1 MIRYNEPA
9 VPMKKSG
16 ATMEPQ
22 QRNGIVVVVV
32 VVVLYVLLSI
42 KYCIDINARE

>member
-32 VVVLYVLLSI
+32 VLYVLLSI